1 MNAGTVDTRCATSAW
16 RRQTMALLLGV
27 IAAGSVGAAGG
38 ACPSNADL
46 RARDLLGA
54 WRAQIAGEDSPAAL
68 VLEPNPDWPDSLAGR
83 ISRNGRTARL
93 AGDLEDGTFT
103 LEESAD
109 GVRIDATWIGQP
121 LVGSCGHEI
130 RGSWQ
135 AGSQAHRRDF
145 VLRRVTGW

>member
-1 MNAGTVDTRCATSAW
+1 MSVDVDDTRRAASLW
-16 RRQTMALLLGV
+16 RRHAMALLLGV
-27 IAAGSVGAAGG
+27 IAAGAAPAG

-109 GVRIDATWIGQP
+109 GVRIDATWVGQP
-121 LVGSCGHEI
+121 LAGSCGHEI

-135 AGSQAHRRDF
+135 AGSQAPRRDF